1 VPAIAKTSDDAV
13 IRAAR
18 RGLERDG
25 VAALSMQ
32 AVADAVGVRAPSLYK
47 RFPDR
52 DALLDAVAEA
62 IAGELAVAVAAANR
76 GASPAAALAAMAHA
90 YRAFAKRAPH
100 GYALLFTDRGRTAGP
115 SLAARSAAAAPL
127 LERLAGIVAP
137 EHMLPA
143 ARLLTAWLHGFV
155 AMEIAGAFRLG
166 GDLDASFRFGLE
178 TLIGA
183 LVRSPPVTARR
194 SPSR

>member
-1 VPAIAKTSDDAV
+1 MPAIAKTSDDAV

-18 RGLERDG
+18 KGLERDG
-25 VAALSMQ
+25 IAALSMQ

-62 IAGELAVAVAAANR
+62 IASELAVAVAAANR
-76 GASPAAALAAMAHA
+76 GAPAAALAAMAHA

-127 LERLAGIVAP
+127 LERLAGMVAP
-137 EHMLPA
+137 EHTLPA

-166 GDLDASFRFGLE
+166 GDLEASFRFGLE
-178 TLIGA
+178 TVIGA
-183 LVRSPPVTARR
+183 LVPRPLTARR
-194 SPSR
+194 